1 MMQNQSSTLRMQ
13 DLREGPYEKALRCG
27 VLCLSDEELLAI
39 LIRSGTR
46 ERNALNLAYDVM
58 QARDAGLCNV
68 EELSLQ
74 ELQEIRGLGKVKAL
88 TLKAACEL
96 GRRITIEGKRQKMQ
110 MDDPSSVASYFMEQ
124 MRHEPV
130 ERVMMAFFDNR
141 CGFLSEHLLSIGT
154 EDRSF
159 VSVRLIFRQALRENA
174 SYVIVLHNHPSGDP
188 CPSRE
193 DRLITDKIFRAG
205 NLVEIPLAD
214 HIIIGDRRYYSFKE
228 HGDLTPREGT
238 NL

>member
-1 MMQNQSSTLRMQ
+1 MMQNPSSTLRMQ
-13 DLREGPYEKALRCG
+13 DLKEGPYEKALRCG

-46 ERNALNLAYDVM
+46 EKNALALAYEVM
-58 QARDAGLCNV
+58 QAKNAGLCNV
-68 EELSLQ
+68 EELSLK
-74 ELQEIRGLGKVKAL
+74 ELTAIRGLGTVKAL

-96 GRRITIEGKRQKMQ
+96 GRRITMEGKRQKIKL
-110 MDDPSSVASYFMEQ
+110 DDPSSVASYFMEQ
-124 MRHEPV
+124 MRHEAV
-130 ERVMMAFFDNR
+130 EKVLLAFFDNH

-159 VSVRLIFRQALRENA
+159 VSLRLIFREALRENA
-174 SYVIVLHNHPSGDP
+174 SYFILLHNHPSGDP

-193 DRLITDKIFRAG
+193 DRMITERICKAG
-205 NLVEIPLAD
+205 DMLEIPLAD

-228 HGDLTPREGT
+228 HGELLPREGT
-238 NL
+238 DL